1 MQRRTW
7 RVLLLVGLLLGA
19 GGILAINNFQSNEA
33 VNVSNGVTVSPE
45 YSDFELTIE
54 GDTEMA
60 LSNAFPEPHTVD
72 VNVSEGNISLAARN
86 GTAATIHSDT
96 IEGPWT
102 NVTDITAG
110 GTWIEIYPYDK
121 QRVDVRGD
129 TNVLNFTA
137 MQVDDGNTDFYIS
150 GPNGGT
156 GTVRIYDL
164 PANEQIA
171 AVDATTDEFLG
182 AATTDG
188 SGTGTF
194 NIDLSAHSV
203 ELMTVDAVAPEV
215 DNTGPDDTV
224 VDGQT
229 TVTADV
235 SDGDFP
241 ADEVTVDLVIDN
253 HRTTDTVVDSTT
265 IQQNGTA
272 SLSYTFENAT
282 ETEYYF
288 EATDAYG
295 NTVTSSTRTVYS
307 PGYLELTSETVSIN
321 QIDFSSPGSVSF
333 NIDRYNS
340 GWLNISNATAGGDWI
355 EIDRDSGRRVDL
367 RGDITDANLSAD
379 ITLDDGATDF
389 RVNGTGSGTASVK
402 VYGLPANTQLRAIDT
417 GQSELLDVVTTD
429 GSGVATF
436 DIGLSS
442 HTVQLTTTADTDA
455 PTQNNASPDGPQMT
469 PPSDISVDI
478 DDADLPYDEIDVT
491 ISLDG
496 NQIHTETIQN
506 AQTITTPIPQS
517 GQTGGQHSYTVVA
530 EDAYGNTNTEVYDY
544 SVPDTLF
551 VRNATNHTQLVPAN
565 GEITFFGE
573 NAVYTRTTDDGTL
586 NLTGLPVNQE
596 FLVRVEPTDSNYTTR
611 IYYFESIYVQQSA
624 YLLNTSAYSTIE
636 SRFVLND
643 PTGEF
648 GSESVLSI
656 QRPIVINGTQTWQ
669 TVYADEFGSEGIT
682 AVLQEDERYR
692 LKISNDQTEQL
703 IGPYRA
709 DVGETVQVEP
719 GDPTVTLPNFTDGW
733 AANASIVDGNLQWR
747 YSDPSGETDR
757 LDVTIYEKNNES
769 NVLFDD
775 EYFNIGNAS
784 AAPNLTANQS
794 ELTWVVEFE
803 VNRDGE
809 EFTER
814 IEVGAP
820 NEQAGQLGGNWQ
832 TIAGVLLLFLLAA
845 AFSQLNAAVGAV
857 VVSLFGGLLW
867 FIGLLGGATTGGAVV
882 VALFI
887 SITNHVRTSG
897 GP

>member
-7 RVLLLVGLLLGA
+7 RLLLLVGLLLGA
-19 GGILAINNFQSNEA
+19 GTMLAANNFQSDQASNI
-33 VNVSNGVTVSPE
+33 SNGVTVSPE
-45 YSDFELTIE
+45 YSDFQLTVE

-60 LSNAFPEPHTVD
+60 LSDAFPAPHTVD
-72 VNVSEGNISLAARN
+72 VAVSEGNITLAAKN
-86 GTAATIHSDT
+86 GTAATIHTDE
-96 IEGPWT
+96 IEGQWT

-110 GTWIEIYPYDK
+110 GTWIEIYPDDK

-129 TNVLNFTA
+129 TNVLNITA

-150 GPNGGT
+150 GPDGGT

-164 PANEQIA
+164 PADEQIA
-171 AVDATTDEFLG
+171 AVDATTNEFLG

-194 NIDLSAHSV
+194 DIDLSAHSV
-203 ELMTVDAVAPEV
+203 ELMTVDAVAPQTT
-215 DNTGPDDTV
+215 NTGPDDTV

-229 TVTADV
+229 TFTADV

-265 IQQNGTA
+265 LQQDGSV
-272 SLSYTFENAT
+272 SLSYTFQNAT
-282 ETEYYF
+282 ETDYYF

-307 PGYLELTSETVSIN
+307 PGYLALNSETVRIN
-321 QIDFSSPGSVSF
+321 AIDFSSPGSVSF
-333 NIDRYNS
+333 DIDRYNS

-355 EIDRDSGRRVDL
+355 EIDRASGRRVDL
-367 RGDITDANLSAD
+367 RGDITDANLSAS
-379 ITLDDGATDF
+379 ITLDDGNTDF
-389 RVNGTGSGTASVK
+389 RVNGTNGGTASVK
-402 VYGLPANTQLRAIDT
+402 VYGLPSNTQLRAIDT
-417 GQSELLDVVTTD
+417 GASELLDVVTTD

-436 DIGLSS
+436 DIGLSA
-442 HTVQLTTTADTDA
+442 HTVQLTTTADTEA

-478 DDADLPYDEIDVT
+478 GDTDLPYDEIDVT

-496 NQIHTETIQN
+496 TQIHSETIQN
-506 AQTITTPIPQS
+506 AQTVSTTIPQS
-517 GQTGGQHSYTVVA
+517 GQTGGDHSYTVVA
-530 EDAYGNTNTEVYDY
+530 EDTYGNTNTEVYDY
-544 SVPDTLF
+544 QVPDTLS

-565 GEITFFGE
+565 GEITFFGAD
-573 NAVYTRTTDDGTL
+573 AVYTRTSDDGTL

-611 IYYFESIYVQQSA
+611 VYYFESIYVQQSA
-624 YLLNTSAYSTIE
+624 YLLNTSAYSTVQ

-656 QRPIVINGTQTWQ
+656 QRPIDINGTRTWQ
-669 TVYADEFGSEGIT
+669 TVYADEFGAEGIT
-682 AVLQEDERYR
+682 AELQEGERYR
-692 LKISNDQTEQL
+692 LKVANDETEQL

-709 DVGETVQVEP
+709 DVGETVEVVP
-719 GDPTVTLPNFTDGW
+719 GSPSVRLPNFTDGW
-733 AANASIVDGNLQWR
+733 AANASIVDGKLQWR
-747 YSDPSGETDR
+747 YSDPTGETER
-757 LDVTIYEKNNES
+757 LDVTIYEKNNRS
-769 NVLFDD
+769 NELFDD

-784 AAPNLTANQS
+784 GAPNLTANQT
-794 ELTWVVEFE
+794 ELTWVVEFD

-809 EFTER
+809 EFTQR
-814 IEVGAP
+814 IEVGSP
-820 NEQAGQLGGNWQ
+820 REQAGQLGSNWQ

-867 FIGLLGGATTGGAVV
+867 WIGLLGAATTGGAVV
-882 VALFI
+882 IALFI
-887 SITNHVRTSG
+887 SVVNHVRTSG